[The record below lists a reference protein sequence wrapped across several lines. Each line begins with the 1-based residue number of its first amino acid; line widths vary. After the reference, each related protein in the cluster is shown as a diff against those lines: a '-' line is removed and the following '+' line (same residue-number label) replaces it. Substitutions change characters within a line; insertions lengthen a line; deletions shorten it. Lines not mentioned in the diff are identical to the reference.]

1 MDNMPTDRATE
12 ITAPAKSQGKPKRRA
27 VFIVLFNLIILCS
40 QLLLL
45 VYDKLFLCSK
55 NIGTDNFT

>member
-1 MDNMPTDRATE
+1 MPTDRATE

-40 QLLLL
+40 QVLLL
-45 VYDKLFLCSK
+45 VYDKLCSFAAR
-55 NIGTDNFT
+55 TLE